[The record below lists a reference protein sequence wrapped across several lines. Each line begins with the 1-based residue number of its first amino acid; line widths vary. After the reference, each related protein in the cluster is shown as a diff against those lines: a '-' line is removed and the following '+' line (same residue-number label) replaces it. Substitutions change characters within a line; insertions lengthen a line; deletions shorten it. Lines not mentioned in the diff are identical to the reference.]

1 MAQGKLIN
9 VEKVENGIKLT
20 FLNQESNE
28 EVSGI
33 YNNSILKEDDLKKL
47 IGHHVSFS
55 NNRENVDINVHKSW
69 EPNGRPSF
77 CDDPKHGFDR

>member
-1 MAQGKLIN
+1 MSQGKLIN

-20 FLNQESNE
+20 FLDYENK

-33 YNNSILKEDDLKKL
+33 YNNKILNEDDLKKL

-55 NNRENVDINVHKSW
+55 NNKENEDIDVHKAW
-69 EPNGRPSF
+69 EANGRPSF
-77 CDDPKHGFDR
+77 CDDLKHGFDR

>member
-1 MAQGKLIN
+1 MSQGKLIN

-20 FLNQESNE
+20 FLNQENE
-28 EVSGI
+28 EISGI
-33 YNNSILKEDDLKKL
+33 YNNNILNEEKLKKL

-55 NNRENVDINVHKSW
+55 NNKENECVDIHKAW
-69 EPNGRPSF
+69 EPNGKPIF